1 MFCVRIGSIGIYI
14 YIDSHWGVLLFE
26 RIRMV
31 RCGLVGGNI
40 PLEVDFEFS
49 KAYARPRLSFFQP
62 VDQDLALGN
71 YSSTIHAAMLSTMR
85 TMD

>member
-1 MFCVRIGSIGIYI
+1 MCVCVCTNC
-14 YIDSHWGVLLFE
+14 GVLLFE

-31 RCGLVGGNI
+31 RCGLVGGNM
-40 PLEVDFEFS
+40 PLEVGFEFS